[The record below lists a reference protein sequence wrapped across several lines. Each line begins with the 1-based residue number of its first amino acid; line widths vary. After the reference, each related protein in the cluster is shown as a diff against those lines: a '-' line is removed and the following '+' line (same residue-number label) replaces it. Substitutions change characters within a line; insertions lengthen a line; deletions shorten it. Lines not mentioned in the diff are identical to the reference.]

1 MGFAF
6 VQLMVSRI
14 YRRRDRTIYPRLAGQ
29 WSGAGLT
36 VYVAP

>member
-6 VQLMVSRI
+6 VQLVVSRH
-14 YRRRDRTIYPRLAGQ
+14 YRRRDRTIYTRRAGQ

-36 VYVAP
+36 IYVAP

>member
-1 MGFAF
+1 MDFAF
-6 VQLMVSRI
+6 VSFPVSRAW
-14 YRRRDRTIYPRLAGQ
+14 RRRNRTIYARQAGQ